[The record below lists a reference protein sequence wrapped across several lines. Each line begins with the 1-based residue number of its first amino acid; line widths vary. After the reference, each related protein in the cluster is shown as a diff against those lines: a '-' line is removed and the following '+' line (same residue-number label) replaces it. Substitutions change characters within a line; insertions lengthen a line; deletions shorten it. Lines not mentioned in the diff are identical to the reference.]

1 MNGISKK
8 VVVALVLIQESG
20 KLLLVRQNYGERY
33 WSLPGGVVEV
43 GETITGAAI
52 REVQEETG
60 LHVSITRVV
69 GLYSLPEDDSLAIT
83 LEGKIEGGKL
93 NPDNEILEC
102 RYFPF
107 NDLPAHV
114 REHFHQRVEDYYQN
128 AEGAFLRSQ

>member
-20 KLLLVRQNYGERY
+20 KLLLVRQNYGEQY